1 MILLET
7 TTHKDWELARQ
18 TFHSMSEQLQLAGR
32 EISLIEQLLTEA
44 MRYRASKEITT
55 QFMFDD
61 SEFAAGVK
69 PPGALF

>member
-7 TTHKDWELARQ
+7 TTYKDWELARQ
-18 TFHSMSEQLQLAGR
+18 TFNEMSEQLQLTGR

-44 MRYRASKEITT
+44 MRYRASKEIKTE
-55 QFMFDD
+55 FMFNESD
-61 SEFAAGVK
+61 FAAGVK